1 MHQKLTLRT
10 QVEWVVTKKNHFK
23 EQLCEGAKLNRDF
36 EKEIT
41 HQQTEGGGISIS
53 FVEELFSLHKEAPVN
68 MESWSRTGPCSR
80 VTRMFPKKSQHTE
93 TEVNGTTQYKKL
105 NTFLRLDLEKTCRK
119 NGLDDDFS
127 NKSWDNGR
135 LIVSRIISMYG
146 KLWHGYEVHGIEK
159 IPEGPGLIVY
169 YHGAT
174 SVDYHFF
181 VCNLYIQTGRVSYS
195 VVDRS
200 LRIIPGL
207 QLYLKLLTAVYGG
220 REQCVEILKKG
231 NLLGVAPG
239 GARESFFSD
248 ENYGILWGNRK
259 GFAQVAIDAKVPIIP
274 LFTQNIREVCRTFG
288 ITWFIRW
295 LNERFQLPFAPE
307 YGCFPVKLCTYIGDP
322 IPYDPNITATEL
334 VEKTKIAIEALRDR
348 HQKLPGNISRA
359 LLERFDKHQKD
370 D

>member
-1 MHQKLTLRT
+1 MISKSESSTSGRESVTNSTWLIYILK
-10 QVEWVVTKKNHFK
+10 EWICLDYHYPNYMGSFLHVS
-23 EQLCEGAKLNRDF
+23 L
-36 EKEIT
+36 
-41 HQQTEGGGISIS
+41 SI
-53 FVEELFSLHKEAPVN
+53 LFFPHLLWFIVCVFCNICLHI
-68 MESWSRTGPCSR
+68 
-80 VTRMFPKKSQHTE
+80 
-93 TEVNGTTQYKKL
+93 YK
-105 NTFLRLDLEKTCRK
+105 RK

-135 LIVSRIISMYG
+135 LMVSRIISMYG

-174 SVDYHFF
+174 SVDYDFF
-181 VCNLYIQTGRVSYS
+181 VWNLYIQMGRVSYS
-195 VVDRS
+195 VVDHG
-200 LRIIPGL
+200 LRMIPGL
-207 QLYLKLLTAVYGG
+207 QLYLKLLPAVYGG

-274 LFTQNIREVCRTFG
+274 LFTQNIREVCRTLR
-288 ITWFIRW
+288 TSWFIRW
-295 LNERFQLPFAPE
+295 LDEHFPLQLVPE
-307 YGCFPVKLCTYIGDP
+307 YGGFPVKLRTYIGDP

-348 HQKLPGNISRA
+348 YQKLPGNILRA
-359 LLERFDKHQKD
+359 LLERFDKYQKD

>member
-1 MHQKLTLRT
+1 MRSILIQAHFDDTLL
-10 QVEWVVTKKNHFK
+10 F
-23 EQLCEGAKLNRDF
+23 GASLGRALNDF
-36 EKEIT
+36 
-41 HQQTEGGGISIS
+41 
-53 FVEELFSLHKEAPVN
+53 
-68 MESWSRTGPCSR
+68 
-80 VTRMFPKKSQHTE
+80 
-93 TEVNGTTQYKKL
+93 
-105 NTFLRLDLEKTCRK
+105 LDLSKIFSPHPSPRK
-119 NGLDDDFS
+119 S
-127 NKSWDNGR
+127 RRKYR
-135 LIVSRIISMYG
+135 LLPKQR
-146 KLWHGYEVHGIEK
+146 KLVCITKGYEVHGIEK

-195 VVDRS
+195 VVDRF
-200 LRIIPGL
+200 LRIVPGL

-288 ITWFIRW
+288 TTWFIRW

-307 YGCFPVKLCTYIGDP
+307 YGWFPVKLCTYIGDP

>member
-1 MHQKLTLRT
+1 MISKSESYTSGQESVTNSTWLIYILK
-10 QVEWVVTKKNHFK
+10 EWIGMDYHYPNYMGSF
-23 EQLCEGAKLNRDF
+23 LCVSL
-36 EKEIT
+36 I
-41 HQQTEGGGISIS
+41 I
-53 FVEELFSLHKEAPVN
+53 LFFPHLLWFIICVFCNICLHI
-68 MESWSRTGPCSR
+68 
-80 VTRMFPKKSQHTE
+80 
-93 TEVNGTTQYKKL
+93 YK
-105 NTFLRLDLEKTCRK
+105 RK

-127 NKSWDNGR
+127 NKLWDNGR
-135 LIVSRIISMYG
+135 LMVSRIISMYG

-195 VVDRS
+195 VVDRA
-200 LRIIPGL
+200 LRMIPGL
-207 QLYLKLLTAVYGG
+207 QLYLKLLTAVYEG

-248 ENYGILWGNRK
+248 ENYGVLWGNRK

-274 LFTQNIREVCRTFG
+274 LFTQNIRESCRSLGT
-288 ITWFIRW
+288 TWFIRW
-295 LNERFQLPFAPE
+295 LNGRFQLPVVPA
-307 YGCFPVKLCTYIGDP
+307 YGGFPVKLRTYIGDP
-322 IPYDPNITATEL
+322 IPYDPNITVTEL

-348 HQKLPGNISRA
+348 HQKLPGNILRA
-359 LLERFDKHQKD
+359 LSERFDKHQKD